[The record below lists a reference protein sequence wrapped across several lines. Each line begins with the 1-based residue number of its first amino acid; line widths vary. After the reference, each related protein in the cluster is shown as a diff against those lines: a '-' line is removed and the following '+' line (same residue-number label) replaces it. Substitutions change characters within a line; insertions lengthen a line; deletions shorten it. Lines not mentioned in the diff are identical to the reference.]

1 MRSLAVLKNGLLASG
16 ADDFTLKIWNLSSE
30 TLLYTFDKSNGG
42 HSNQIRRLVA
52 IRDNFLV
59 SASLDKSIKI
69 WDVNNGTSLKYTLEA
84 SNGGHQDAVVALAA
98 NEDMSLF
105 ASGSADNTIKLW
117 DYSYID
123 NIRLKSNLE
132 GHTKIIVGLIW
143 IDNIRLASSSYDKSV
158 KIWDTNSNK
167 LNFTFDSLNGGHDLP
182 VDYLALME
190 NKYLASS
197 SSNYQV
203 EPG

>member
-30 TLLYTFDKSNGG
+30 TLLHTFDKSNGG
-42 HSNQIRRLVA
+42 HSNQIRRLVV
-52 IRDNFLV
+52 IKDNFLV